1 MRAAAR
7 SPIPRK
13 GVQKRMQFHAILSN
27 PAHPEYGVAT
37 IPFPLPREEYDH
49 SIDLLSALEIGDAVM
64 QDCKVDEIT
73 DGYPVLRRL
82 EGQSVNV
89 DELDYLA
96 MRLDSFCT
104 GEDAQFQA
112 MAEKLNLTEIRDF
125 INLTFCCQ
133 QATVITDFSNLEQVG
148 KDHYMNLNGGC
159 AKIEDLNALNGEE
172 TARQLID
179 SGDGV
184 ITPYGV
190 VYDNGMELK
199 SLYNGKAFPPYLY
212 DVYPLILEVSTLEDT
227 NDEIIICLPMAEKQ
241 LEHAIARCGIE
252 SAEQLS
258 FHPDSILSQAFC
270 DLPALEHKSL
280 SDLNKMC
287 EAIARL
293 NQNELSELSA
303 AITLAKPQNAM
314 QIKRLAEN
322 LELFEFI
329 PNVSTP
335 EEYGRYMIEQSGHF
349 EYDPNLEGFYDFEGY
364 ARQRMSLEHGRF
376 VEGGYISYQGFQSLD
391 EVMSG
396 AEPSIAFEQQLI

>member
-1 MRAAAR
+1 
-7 SPIPRK
+7 
-13 GVQKRMQFHAILSN
+13 MQFHAILSN

>member
-1 MRAAAR
+1 
-7 SPIPRK
+7 
-13 GVQKRMQFHAILSN
+13 MQFHAILSN

-49 SIDLLSALEIGDAVM
+49 SIYLLSTLGIGDAVR

-73 DGYPVLRRL
+73 DGYPVLSRL
-82 EGQSVNV
+82 EGQTVNV

-96 MRLDSFCT
+96 KRLDSFCV

-112 MAEKLNLTEIRDF
+112 MAEKLYLTDIRDF

-133 QATVITDFSNLEQVG
+133 QATVITDFSNLEKIG

-159 AKIEDLNALNGEE
+159 ASTEE
-172 TARQLID
+172 LDNLDGKEIACLLIN
-179 SGDGV
+179 SGTGV

-199 SLYNGKAFPPYLY
+199 PLYNGKAFPPYLY
-212 DVYPLILEVSTLEDT
+212 DVYPLILEVSPLEDT
-227 NDEIIICLPMAEKQ
+227 NDEIILCLPMAEKQ
-241 LEHAIARCGIE
+241 LEHAIGRCGIE
-252 SAEQLS
+252 STEQFQ

-270 DLPALEHKSL
+270 DLPALEHENL
-280 SDLNKMC
+280 RDLNKMC
-287 EAIARL
+287 EAIMPPDAK
-293 NQNELSELSA
+293 ELSELGA

-329 PNVSTP
+329 PNVKTP

-349 EYDPNLEGFYDFEGY
+349 EYDPNLDGFYDFEGY
-364 ARQRMSLEHGRF
+364 ARQRMSWEQGRF
-376 VEGGYISYQGFQSLD
+376 VEGGYISYQGAQSLD
-391 EVMSG
+391 KVMAAS
-396 AEPSIAFEQQLI
+396 EHSLDFEQQLI

>member
-1 MRAAAR
+1 
-7 SPIPRK
+7 
-13 GVQKRMQFHAILSN
+13 MQFHAILSN

-49 SIDLLSALEIGDAVM
+49 SIYLLSALEIGDAVR

-73 DGYPVLRRL
+73 DGYPVLSRL

-96 MRLDSFCT
+96 MRLDSFWV

-112 MAEKLNLTEIRDF
+112 MAEKLDLTEIKDF

-133 QATVITDFSNLEQVG
+133 QATVITDFFDLEKIG

-159 AKIEDLNALNGEE
+159 AKIEDFNALNGEE
-172 TARQLID
+172 TARLLID
-179 SGDGV
+179 SGAGV

-199 SLYNGKAFPPYLY
+199 PLYNGKAFPPYLY
-212 DVYPLILEVSTLEDT
+212 EVYPLILEVSPLEDT
-227 NDEIIICLPMAEKQ
+227 NDEIILCLPMAEKQ

-252 SAEQLS
+252 SAAQLR

-270 DLPALEHKSL
+270 DLLALEHESL
-280 SDLNKMC
+280 NDLNRMC
-287 EAIARL
+287 EAIAHL
-293 NQNELSELSA
+293 DQNELPKLSA
-303 AITLAKPQNAM
+303 AITLANPQNAM

-329 PNVSTP
+329 PNVSTL

-349 EYDPNLEGFYDFEGY
+349 EYDPNLENFYDFEGY
-364 ARQRMSLEHGRF
+364 ARQRMSWEHGQF
-376 VEGGYISYQGFQSLD
+376 VEGGYISYQGNQSLD

-396 AEPSIAFEQQLI
+396 AEHSLEFEQQLI